1 MPVPGRYYIIC
12 AVSKISIPIYFVE
25 AILKHAPAKGLDV
38 TELLRTSR
46 ISPRL
51 LDEPTARIAAERL
64 ADLQTNTMRAMDDES
79 LGYAR
84 SPLPIGSWAMMCH
97 AVISCETL
105 GHAISRYSRFFRM
118 FDLGFSTDIVSAPDQ
133 EILRLSP
140 TTSDLPTSP
149 YPIES
154 FFFNTHRFSS
164 WLVQQHIPL
173 VAANFA
179 YPAPGHAAEYRHL
192 FLANPVHFDQAYCE
206 LVFHRSVTEQSV
218 AQNAL
223 SLRRFQRYPVLAL
236 LTLQYRHSSW
246 VARVKERLRN
256 ELAEMPELDEVAA
269 GLDIHPQTLRRRL
282 AQEGTSFKEIKS
294 QLRRDAALYY
304 LGKQGLS
311 IEEIA
316 YRAGFSESSAFI
328 RAFKGW
334 TGVTPYTY
342 RKGL

>member
-1 MPVPGRYYIIC
+1 M
-12 AVSKISIPIYFVE
+12 SKISISVYFVR
-25 AILKHAPAKGLDV
+25 AIVKNAPAKGVDSIK
-38 TELLRTSR
+38 LLRDSR

-51 LDEPTARIAAERL
+51 LDEPTARVSAERL
-64 ADLQTNTMRAMDDES
+64 ADLQTNTMLAMADES
-79 LGYAR
+79 MGYALN
-84 SPLPIGSWAMMCH
+84 PLPIGSWAMMCH

-105 GHAISRYSRFFRM
+105 GHALSRYARFLGLFKLGYRLDLVSGTDTESIRM
-118 FDLGFSTDIVSAPDQ
+118 VELVPSGANTHYRT
-133 EILRLSP
+133 ENM
-140 TTSDLPTSP
+140 
-149 YPIES
+149 
-154 FFFNTHRFSS
+154 FFNTHRFAS

-179 YPAPGHAAEYRHL
+179 YSVPEHAHEYRHL
-192 FLANPVHFDQAYCE
+192 LLANPAHFDKAHTE
-206 LVFHRSVTEQSV
+206 LVFHRSITEQPLK
-218 AQNAL
+218 QNTV
-223 SLRRFQRYPVLAL
+223 SLRRFLRYPVLSL
-236 LTLQYRHSSW
+236 LTQQYKHASW
-246 VARVKERLRN
+246 VSRVRDLVRSD
-256 ELAEMPELDEVAA
+256 LANMPELDEVAA
-269 GLDIHPQTLRRRL
+269 QLDIHPQTLRRRL

-294 QLRRDAALYY
+294 QLRRDVALYY